1 MLHVKLNLKVKFLNF
16 TYPKNKLFIFRFE
29 NHEMFFKQN
38 TCLQNNEWE
47 RVVWQYDPL
56 VFAVS
61 ATPWDPERSFAATLN
76 RPPKGECPCRINNKV
91 GFLEIRFQDVFLNWL
106 PKGSNPE
113 LSLWDLKRWVT
124 LIKYNQI
131 CWLYFDWK

>member
-56 VFAVS
+56 VS
-61 ATPWDPERSFAATLN
+61 IISSTPWDSKGASRRHRFRTPYGKCSF
-76 RPPKGECPCRINNKV
+76 
-91 GFLEIRFQDVFLNWL
+91 
-106 PKGSNPE
+106 GSITR
-113 LSLWDLKRWVT
+113 LTS
-124 LIKYNQI
+124 
-131 CWLYFDWK
+131 